1 MVKNKVGGSRHK
13 KLARKNV
20 RETGHTIKM
29 RYANEGETY
38 ARVTKHFGGGNVEVQ
53 CNDGVIRLCVIRKK
67 FRGRNKRDNNI
78 QVDSMILVGLREWEV
93 IAAKKKPKVDL
104 LYAYSQSQIKQ
115 LKEAKG
121 FNYDI
126 LPEKEKID
134 LNENVFDFS
143 DDDNDTNEVISMTST
158 SKTET
163 KKEDFDFDFDDI

>member
-20 RETGHTIKM
+20 RDTSHTVKM
-29 RYANEGETY
+29 RYAGEGEIY
-38 ARVTKHFGGGNVEVQ
+38 AKVTRHFGQGNVEVL
-53 CNDGVIRLCVIRKK
+53 CNDGVLRLCVIRKK

-78 QVDSMILVGLREWEV
+78 QVDSMILAGLREWEV
-93 IAAKKKPKVDL
+93 IAANKRPKVDL

-126 LPEKEKID
+126 LPDKEKID
-134 LNENVFDFS
+134 MNENVFDFS
-143 DDDNDTNEVISMTST
+143 DDDNDTNEVVSMSSD

-163 KKEDFDFDFDDI
+163 KKEEIDFDFDDI